1 MNRRLNKSVR
11 LLSVVALTFTL
22 FQFSGWLQ
30 LPAAR
35 AQDPRPAL
43 FTASQV
49 FGLVGEQTARFC
61 VGTVTPRGP
70 ALDWS
75 IRISDERG
83 NLLVQLAETHSPAGE
98 WRCVDAPRTSI
109 NLAGEPGTGRV
120 QVAARHLVKAPVGTK
135 PSDIVGS
142 FEIVNGDGKAGAV
155 AGVLYAAFHNND
167 L

>member
-1 MNRRLNKSVR
+1 MKRRLNKRVR
-11 LLSVVALTFTL
+11 LLSVVALTVAL
-22 FQFSGWLQ
+22 FQFTGWLQ
-30 LPAAR
+30 SPAAH

-49 FGLVGEQTARFC
+49 FGLAGEQTARFC
-61 VGTVTPRGP
+61 VGTVTSRGP

-83 NLLVQLAETHSPAGE
+83 NLLLQLPETHSPAGE

-109 NLAGEPGTGRV
+109 NLPGDPGTGRV
-120 QVAARHLVKAPVGTK
+120 QVAARHLVKAPRGTK

-155 AGVLYAAFHNND
+155 AAIFYAALHDN
-167 L
+167 